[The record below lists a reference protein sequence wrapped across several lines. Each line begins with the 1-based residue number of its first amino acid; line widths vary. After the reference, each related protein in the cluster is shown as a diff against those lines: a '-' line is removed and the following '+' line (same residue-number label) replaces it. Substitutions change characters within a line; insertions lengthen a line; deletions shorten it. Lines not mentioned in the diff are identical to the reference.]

1 MGRKS
6 WVVLCVLVLCA
17 GTARAQCA
25 AGATTKSEP
34 AGFRAEYLDDMKALE
49 QRVLAL
55 ADAVPEEK
63 YAWKPAEGV
72 RSVQDVLLHI
82 ATTNYTFPRMVGV
95 APPQGLDLRGLSSL
109 STGKT
114 KIREALAASFAH
126 ARAGV
131 GSLPDADLE
140 RIVQGQH
147 VDISQDADVSVA
159 PCLRTSGSVDCV
171 CASQRRRAAV
181 DGGTDA
187 SAARETAGEV
197 AARWQVN
204 GVHVIGGSR
213 ARRGRTPR
221 CGRLAGARCLCSPVF
236 GSTNEAPLWWVEI
249 ALKRGG

>member
-140 RIVQGQH
+140 RIVQGSTWTFRKTLMFQ
-147 VDISQDADVSVA
+147 
-159 PCLRTSGSVDCV
+159 LRH
-171 CASQRRRAAV
+171 ASEHLGQLIAY
-181 DGGTDA
+181 
-187 SAARETAGEV
+187 AR
-197 AARWQVN
+197 VN
-204 GVHVIGGSR
+204 GVVPPWTEERMRQQPAKQPAKSPP
-213 ARRGRTPR
+213 AGR
-221 CGRLAGARCLCSPVF
+221 
-236 GSTNEAPLWWVEI
+236 
-249 ALKRGG
+249 